1 MTETG
6 PPPFVSICSKNVG
19 PLPISS
25 IVIMIS
31 FSQVCCCFMVN
42 NFSTILQ
49 LGTFTIL
56 SIFTMESETPEE
68 RSCPLEETIKTFA
81 GKWKPSILHYLA
93 DESCR
98 FNALK
103 RRIPGISQRML
114 TLQLRELEKDGL
126 VIREHYPEIPPRVEY
141 SVSPLGR
148 TLEPIYLAIKEW
160 EETHSDAIEKARQKY
175 LAS

>member
-1 MTETG
+1 MA
-6 PPPFVSICSKNVG
+6 SKT
-19 PLPISS
+19 
-25 IVIMIS
+25 
-31 FSQVCCCFMVN
+31 SQ
-42 NFSTILQ
+42 
-49 LGTFTIL
+49 
-56 SIFTMESETPEE
+56 E

-98 FNALK
+98 FNELK

-126 VIREHYPEIPPRVEY
+126 IIRKHYPEIPPRVEY

-148 TLEPIYLAIKEW
+148 TLEPIYLAIKKW
-160 EETHSDAIEKARQKY
+160 GETHTKAIEKSRENY
-175 LAS
+175 SSS